1 MQLSNLSVEFCQEP
15 DPVHAS
21 LDTGKT
27 PAITTLETSSFFGE
41 LAKNEQLPLSPEL
54 SPEFDNAQRW
64 KRRTDNLTA
73 TSLLWGA
80 TDRHVKLSLKL
91 FGCSTLI
98 HASEDGK
105 LERLNRCKH
114 RICPHCS
121 HVESTQWHSRLNRA
135 ISAISYNP
143 AKHVAMQV
151 TLNAGET
158 HDLSNLR
165 AILQNLHKAWP
176 RLLKTKRI
184 ADRLHGAFRA
194 TEIQINQ
201 PTEAEPLRPH
211 PHIHALLLL
220 DIHEGEKAE
229 DVITSIRGHIR
240 KYWPKTIKRLITKT
254 LNREHN
260 VVAST
265 GTIDGTTEQSKA
277 EIKGWLRYIT
287 KSAVADLA
295 KTIEERRE
303 LSADESGHLWVT
315 LEESLKNIRL
325 IAAYGSI
332 KEELAA
338 IDEDDEVERI
348 SRGEEDRLI
357 KKPTHQWSQLAAA
370 YVALSSGQPSP
381 PSSMIHGI
389 ISPLGQEEKHE
400 SLRVLFNARKRSRLT
415 GPNIDVMPGNTPDK
429 YGSI

>member
-1 MQLSNLSVEFCQEP
+1 MKFSNLSVELCQES
-15 DPVHAS
+15 DFLHAS
-21 LDTGKT
+21 LDTTKA
-27 PAITTLETSSFFGE
+27 PAIATFEGSSFFGE
-41 LAKNEQLPLSPEL
+41 LTNKQLPLSPEL
-54 SPEFDNAQRW
+54 SPEFDNATRW
-64 KRRTDNLTA
+64 KRRSDDLTA

-91 FGCSTLI
+91 FDCSTLI

-105 LERLNRCKH
+105 IERLNRCRH

-135 ISAISYNP
+135 INAISFTPN
-143 AKHVAMQV
+143 KQVAMQV

-158 HDLSNLR
+158 HGLSDIR
-165 AILQNLHKAWP
+165 VILQNLHKAWP
-176 RLLKTKRI
+176 SLLKTKRI

-201 PTEAEPLRPH
+201 PSETEPLRLH

-220 DIHEGEKAE
+220 DIHEGEKTE
-229 DVITSIRGHIR
+229 DVISSIRGHIR
-240 KYWPKTIKRLITKT
+240 KYWPKTIKRLITKAI
-254 LNREHN
+254 NREHN

-265 GTIDGTTEQSKA
+265 GTIDGTTEQTKA

-295 KTIEERRE
+295 KTVDEKRE

-315 LEESLKNIRL
+315 LEESLKNVRL

-338 IDEDDEVERI
+338 IDDDDEAERI
-348 SRGEEDRLI
+348 SRDEGDRLT
-357 KKPTHQWSQLAAA
+357 KKPTHQWSQLAAT
-370 YVALSSGQPSP
+370 YVALSSGQPSH
-381 PSSMIHGI
+381 PSSMIHGL
-389 ISPLGQEEKHE
+389 ISPLDKEGKHE
-400 SLRVLFNARKRSRLT
+400 ALHTLFNARKRHRFKDSKPDIKPDT
-415 GPNIDVMPGNTPDK
+415 IIDDYRPF
-429 YGSI
+429 